1 MFLAWNVY
9 QRHWLIEPVLAV
21 FEEETKALELLTW
34 LSWVMPLM
42 VYCTSFLDT
51 LLMVVY
57 QKWLHPWKRILAKVL
72 TPLPDNISCDP
83 FESQDQKSETA
94 QTQITGRELEEQE
107 TLADKE
113 VRCIV

>member
-9 QRHWLIEPVLAV
+9 QRHRLIGPVLAV

-42 VYCTSFLDT
+42 VYCTSFLDP

-72 TPLPDNISCDP
+72 PLS
-83 FESQDQKSETA
+83 S
-94 QTQITGRELEEQE
+94 ITFLVNRLSHRITSRRLLRLRSLGENLRSKRPWLI
-107 TLADKE
+107 K
-113 VRCIV
+113 R